1 MSADWSTLL
10 KGQHFS
16 IIIVNYVP
24 LQEEVDIIKLL
35 NKLLGSAD
43 VDPTSWKFVVFNRY
57 SAVA

>member
-35 NKLLGSAD
+35 NKFLESAD
-43 VDPTSWKFVVFNRY
+43 VGPTSYRFSVFNRY
-57 SAVA
+57 FAAA